1 MLYLF
6 VIFGTR
12 GITTTPDRGTFHCP
26 QCGTQRDYAQKRV
39 RRFFTLYFIP
49 LIPLDV
55 VGEYVECASCT
66 GTFQMA
72 VLSFD
77 PAAQQEAFIAEF
89 QVAVRDVLIQMMLA
103 DGEVSPDEVEAIR
116 VVCADIGG
124 FQLTP
129 QAIDN
134 LVEKARTR
142 SESVVDTVRRHTPM
156 LNANGKETVIRAATT
171 VAVADGSFD
180 EREQRFLA
188 ALGQALEM
196 SDAHV
201 RGVVAEVLEQI
212 GGDAPV

>member
-1 MLYLF
+1 
-6 VIFGTR
+6 
-12 GITTTPDRGTFHCP
+12 
-26 QCGTQRDYAQKRV
+26 
-39 RRFFTLYFIP
+39 
-49 LIPLDV
+49 
-55 VGEYVECASCT
+55 
-66 GTFQMA
+66 
-72 VLSFD
+72 
-77 PAAQQEAFIAEF
+77 
-89 QVAVRDVLIQMMLA
+89 MLA